1 MKKTQLKKYDVKALS
16 PFLALIIAYL
26 GLIVMSFYVCILN
39 NKVSDMQEQIKNS
52 RTVLFYNL
60 DAVLRATDAVNAK
73 TQFEG
78 EIIKLNDEVFAAEE
92 KIKSIKDAKVKADF
106 SDVYLN
112 NLKMKRDDLVKKYE
126 QNVKALT
133 DKINNAL
140 ADVAKENNAAAIFVQ
155 NALAVNTPETHDVT
169 DEIIAKIQAK

>member
-1 MKKTQLKKYDVKALS
+1 MKKNIWLFCATLLFSYC
-16 PFLALIIAYL
+16 LI
-26 GLIVMSFYVCILN
+26 MSFYICRLN
-39 NKVSDMQEQIKNS
+39 SKVSDMQEQIQNS
-52 RTVLFYNL
+52 RIVLFYNL
-60 DAVLRATDAVNAK
+60 DAVLRATNAINAK
-73 TQFEG
+73 TEFES

-92 KIKSIKDAKVKADF
+92 KIKSIKEAKVKADF

-126 QNVKALT
+126 QDIKALT

-140 ADVAKENNAAAIFVQ
+140 AEVAKENNAVVIFVQ

-169 DEIIAKIQAK
+169 DEIIAKIQAN